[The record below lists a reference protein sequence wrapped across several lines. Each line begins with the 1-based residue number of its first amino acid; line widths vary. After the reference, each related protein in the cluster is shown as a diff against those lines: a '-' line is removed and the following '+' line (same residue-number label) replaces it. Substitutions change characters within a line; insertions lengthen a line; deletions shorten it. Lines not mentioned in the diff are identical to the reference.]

1 MSLTDKQIYDL
12 NNMNVAAQNVKLGD
26 VLSANSG
33 GMPYQQLVTDGEGNT
48 KWEDRLMW
56 KEVQEVDF
64 VPEITFE
71 MTETM
76 MGLECIGAR
85 SLVAGNTYKYIVNG
99 VEREGVAQILKSFGN
114 YPVIVDPSTTLH
126 IAPVTDAVIFASVTK
141 GTYTV
146 RVYGDNTFYHT
157 IPIDYQESEIYIAD
171 IIQPDRDYVLEN
183 CTYEDIFAALR
194 AGKLVFLRDANNILY
209 PCISGK
215 NVIDGQKLVFYL
227 IFNIYVDEEDSEIRF
242 KRYTIGPDNTISY
255 AYRSLSG
262 GKSIILASSTSGSSK
277 KFNITVDDS
286 GTIFATEAT
295 S

>member
-76 MGLECIGAR
+76 MRLECIGAR
-85 SLVAGNTYKYIVNG
+85 SLVVGNTYKYIVNG
-99 VEREGVAQILKSFGN
+99 VEREGVAQILESFGN

-126 IAPVTDAVIFASVTK
+126 IVPVTDAVIFAS
-141 GTYTV
+141 
-146 RVYGDNTFYHT
+146 D
-157 IPIDYQESEIYIAD
+157 
-171 IIQPDRDYVLEN
+171 
-183 CTYEDIFAALR
+183 LR
-194 AGKLVFLRDANNILY
+194 L
-209 PCISGK
+209 
-215 NVIDGQKLVFYL
+215 
-227 IFNIYVDEEDSEIRF
+227 
-242 KRYTIGPDNTISY
+242 
-255 AYRSLSG
+255 
-262 GKSIILASSTSGSSK
+262 
-277 KFNITVDDS
+277 
-286 GTIFATEAT
+286 
-295 S
+295 